1 MSKITIGKYTLESLT
16 TGMYIDPLILFREY
30 IQNSSD
36 AIDEAIN
43 KGILTKEESRI
54 DVSLDKINKQI
65 EIKDNGIG
73 ISKNQSFKILTD
85 IGNSKKRFTSNKGF
99 RGIGRLGGLS
109 YCDTLVFETTFKG
122 EDKKTILS
130 FDSLKLNELLIPGKY
145 EEYGMGEVIDQ
156 ITTLEFEDED
166 IDKHYFKVIL
176 KDVNKKLN
184 LLNEEKVVNYIEET
198 APLPFD
204 YTKFE
209 FGKEVNDKILELDGS
224 VDEYNVFIKTDKI
237 NKQLFKPYRKKFY
250 ADIKKKLTDE
260 ITGVELKVIMDDA
273 KDKIVALAWYG
284 KCDLKGTIVEDSIKG
299 LRVRKSGILIG
310 DRFLL
315 NEIFKEERFN
325 GWIIG
330 EVIVLDRNIVPNAR
344 RDDFEK
350 NDEYIFFINELKK
363 LGNTISNEIR
373 EASKVR
379 NTKTINKDSFIE
391 TGDVTEKEVS
401 ITVEEGHKN
410 NTKSYS
416 SSNNDIFKKV
426 DDLVQLINKKNELIK
441 KVNSVL
447 LDNDI
452 DPKVIEKIIK
462 EIKS

>member
-1 MSKITIGKYTLESLT
+1 MSKVTIGKYTLESLT
-16 TGMYIDPLILFREY
+16 TGMYIEPLILFREY

-54 DVSLDKINKQI
+54 DVSLDRVNKQI

-85 IGNSKKRFTSNKGF
+85 IGNSQKRFTSNKGF

-145 EEYGMGEVIDQ
+145 EEYGMGDVIDE
-156 ITTLEFEDED
+156 ITTLEFADED

-315 NEIFKEERFN
+315 NGIFKEERFN

-330 EVIVLDRNIVPNAR
+330 EVIVLDKNIVPNAR

-350 NDEYIFFINELKK
+350 NDEYIFLINELKK

-373 EASKVR
+373 DASKVR

-391 TGDVTEKEVS
+391 AEDVCENEVS
-401 ITVEEGHKN
+401 ITLEDERN
-410 NTKSYS
+410 NNIKIHSTG
-416 SSNNDIFKKV
+416 NNNIFKKV
-426 DDLVQLINKKNELIK
+426 DDLVQVINKKNELIT

-447 LDNDI
+447 LDNNI
-452 DPKVIEKIIK
+452 DPQLIEKIIK

>member
-391 TGDVTEKEVS
+391 TEDVCENKVS
-401 ITVEEGHKN
+401 ITLEDKRN
-410 NTKSYS
+410 NNIKTYS
-416 SSNNDIFKKV
+416 TSNNSIFKKV
-426 DDLVQLINKKNELIK
+426 DDLVQVINKKKDLIS

-447 LDNDI
+447 LDNNI
-452 DPKVIEKIIK
+452 DPKLIEKIIK

>member
-1 MSKITIGKYTLESLT
+1 MSKVTIGKYTLESLT
-16 TGMYIDPLILFREY
+16 TGMYIEPLILFREY

-54 DVSLDKINKQI
+54 DVSLDRVNKQI

-85 IGNSKKRFTSNKGF
+85 IGNSQKRFTSNKGF

-145 EEYGMGEVIDQ
+145 EEYGMGDVIDE
-156 ITTLEFEDED
+156 ITTLEFADED

-315 NEIFKEERFN
+315 NGIFKEERFN

-330 EVIVLDRNIVPNAR
+330 EVIVLDKNIVPNAR

-350 NDEYIFFINELKK
+350 NDEYIFLINELKK

-373 EASKVR
+373 DASKVR

-391 TGDVTEKEVS
+391 AEDVCENEVS
-401 ITVEEGHKN
+401 ITLEDERN
-410 NTKSYS
+410 NNIKIHSTC
-416 SSNNDIFKKV
+416 NNNIFKKV
-426 DDLVQLINKKNELIK
+426 DDLVQVINKKNELIT

-447 LDNDI
+447 LDNNI
-452 DPKVIEKIIK
+452 DPQLIEKIIK